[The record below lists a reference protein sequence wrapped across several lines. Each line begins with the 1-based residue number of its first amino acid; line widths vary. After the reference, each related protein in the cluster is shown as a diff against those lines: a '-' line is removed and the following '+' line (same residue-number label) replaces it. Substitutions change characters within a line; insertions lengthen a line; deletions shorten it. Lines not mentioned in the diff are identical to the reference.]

1 MGRGCRKGSGGGWHF
16 WIQHDQMWGRVGRIL
31 SIAFGVE
38 VGILKSRRLGR
49 GGKVWT
55 ESCWKGFG
63 KAWPSPL
70 EIYRVVLGWGWVEI
84 GADKHYGWGQG
95 WNWVKSS
102 AGDGVGMRVGLEMG

>member
-1 MGRGCRKGSGGGWHF
+1 MGEGWPNLVNSFRGGGWDF
-16 WIQHDQMWGRVGRIL
+16 EIKTIG
-31 SIAFGVE
+31 
-38 VGILKSRRLGR
+38 LG
-49 GGKVWT
+49 GGWT

-102 AGDGVGMRVGLEMG
+102 AGDGVGMGVGLEMG